1 MLQLFIGMAG
11 VACRGFVVCVVGNKS
26 KDIGMGI
33 RKSIQC
39 GVIPT
44 LFGCFLGIPSLYV
57 LSILNAFF
65 VTCFGLF
72 FWREK
77 SMVAVLQLV
86 AT

>member
-1 MLQLFIGMAG
+1 M
-11 VACRGFVVCVVGNKS
+11 VCVVDNKS

-39 GVIPT
+39 GVIPI

-57 LSILNAFF
+57 ISFLKCFF
-65 VTCFGLF
+65 VTCFTCLF
-72 FWREK
+72 FLREK

-86 AT
+86 AI

>member
-33 RKSIQC
+33 RKSSVWC
-39 GVIPT
+39 HSYLVWM
-44 LFGCFLGIPSLYV
+44 LFGD
-57 LSILNAFF
+57 SILICPFNFKCFF

-77 SMVAVLQLV
+77 SMVAVLQLI

>member
-1 MLQLFIGMAG
+1 M
-11 VACRGFVVCVVGNKS
+11 VCVVE

-44 LFGCFLGIPSLYV
+44 LFGCFLGIPSLYISSF
-57 LSILNAFF
+57 LKCLF
-65 VTCFGLF
+65 VTCFACF
-72 FWREK
+72 FLREK
-77 SMVAVLQLV
+77 SMVAALQLIAIYR

>member
-1 MLQLFIGMAG
+1 M
-11 VACRGFVVCVVGNKS
+11 VCVVGNKS

-57 LSILNAFF
+57 LSFLKCFFCDLFRLFF
-65 VTCFGLF
+65 V
-72 FWREK
+72 E
-77 SMVAVLQLV
+77 
-86 AT
+86 

>member
-1 MLQLFIGMAG
+1 M
-11 VACRGFVVCVVGNKS
+11 VCVVENKS

-57 LSILNAFF
+57 SSFLKCLF
-65 VTCFGLF
+65 VTCFACF
-72 FWREK
+72 FFEGK
-77 SMVAVLQLV
+77 EYGTSVA
-86 AT
+86 AYSYI